1 MARARLC
8 AAIHCSRE
16 CVVDTWLSG
25 KDQEAARKAFDRAAA
40 LQREPYLLIEGQF
53 RELPNEWDRAIQICR
68 SLWTFFPDNSE
79 YDQNNNFRPISPTR
93 GAVWVPR
100 IFPKLPLV
108 NVVLGLPS
116 TG

>member
-1 MARARLC
+1 MDVPLQPSANWGNRLC
-8 AAIHCSRE
+8 PTDWTPGRAATRRSTSWKNSAAGRFRHRR
-16 CVVDTWLSG
+16 SG
-25 KDQEAARKAFDRAAA
+25 KTDAK
-40 LQREPYLLIEGQF
+40 LIVV
-53 RELPNEWDRAIQICR
+53 EWLRGM
-68 SLWTFFPDNSE
+68 N
-79 YDQNNNFRPISPTR
+79 DQNNNFRPISPTR